1 MENKIKRTVL
11 FAAALCFNSAAGRAA
26 DLQDLRAADLPG
38 IDVSIPAGAGLFP
51 LPLPA
56 RVNPP
61 EDTLPLT
68 AIGNTSELIAA
79 SDILIPPNLYQMYIQ
94 DGALAVTAY
103 RTSSFCRF
111 SVAGSPARRVLKKG
125 TRVRIQRVPHTDAY
139 IEELDVMIT
148 LDFLEFND
156 SNFYAL
162 YCVGANP
169 VPNGS
174 YFGAPRFISSV
185 TIGEMKSLLNGFFE
199 FRSGPARIN

>member
-1 MENKIKRTVL
+1 MTRSARGSLLQARTEVRGVRNWPAGLIIDHTMENKIKRTVL

-103 RTSSFCRF
+103 RTSSFSAKRF
-111 SVAGSPARRVLKKG
+111 AACSV
-125 TRVRIQRVPHTDAY
+125 
-139 IEELDVMIT
+139 
-148 LDFLEFND
+148 FLN
-156 SNFYAL
+156 
-162 YCVGANP
+162 
-169 VPNGS
+169 
-174 YFGAPRFISSV
+174 
-185 TIGEMKSLLNGFFE
+185 T
-199 FRSGPARIN
+199 